1 MIDKKAAS
9 RFALIALAVVV
20 LDKVASSI
28 AIRWLSGT
36 GVSLDVALALLAVVF
51 AWILPLAI
59 TYGIEGRDRYAL
71 GLVIERRNRLRYLVY
86 AILGLVIPAFL
97 LGPSRALLLG
107 LLEQIAFI
115 GGAEELFWRGYL
127 QERLGAWL
135 GKYRGWLVASLIF
148 GAGHLVSLWSHPDMS
163 PALRD
168 LGLLLQT
175 TAGGLILGFIYLRAR
190 SIVPGAI
197 VHIFGNLYLFQ
208 IVELVV
214 APPAP

>member
-86 AILGLVIPAFL
+86 AIWGLVIPAFL

-148 GAGHLVSLWSHPDMS
+148 GAGHLVSLWSHPGMS
-163 PALRD
+163 PTLQN

>member
-28 AIRWLSGT
+28 AIHWLSGT
-36 GVSLDVALALLAVVF
+36 GVPLDVALALLAVVF

-71 GLVIERRNRLRYLVY
+71 GLVVERRNRLRYLAYVVV
-86 AILGLVIPAFL
+86 GLVIPAFI

-115 GGAEELFWRGYL
+115 GGAEELFWRGYF

-148 GAGHLVSLWSHPDMS
+148 GAGHFVSLWSHPGTT

-168 LGLLLQT
+168 LGLFLQT

-190 SIVPGAI
+190 SIVPGAV

-214 APPAP
+214 APPVP